1 MNIKTTLKLFLSLLL
16 LTYTINNCYA
26 TNNIYID
33 TISNNEINDDQF
45 ITDIKKYASDSIKFN
60 IKEKKIY
67 LFGNANI
74 EYDKT
79 KISAGYIEIDWIN
92 NTIYAK
98 NYIDSIGN
106 KIGYPIFT
114 EAGESF
120 RAHSIK
126 YNFTTK
132 KGYITKISTQEGEG
146 YILGKQ
152 VKKTRNNIYYLH
164 KGDYTTC
171 DSENP
176 HYSIRARKIKIIP
189 GEKIIT
195 GPAYLNFFK
204 IPTPLILPFGY
215 FPAKNKQTSGIL
227 MPSYGESESL
237 GFFLKDGGYYLAIN
251 DKIDLALR
259 GDIYTKGSWGL
270 KSNMRYKKR
279 YKYNGELNL
288 NYGNMINS
296 IRGFPNYS
304 IKRDFF
310 IRLKHQQ
317 DPKSNPNLQFSAN
330 INAGTSS
337 FHKNNSFNTDDY
349 LNNTFQSSI
358 SISKKWSDKPF
369 NLSAN
374 FNHNQNTQTKIIN
387 LTLPSIIFNINRIFP
402 LENIGN
408 STKKTWYNK
417 IGLSYNMNIKN
428 NVSIADSLLFTNK
441 SINNF
446 KNGIKHNIPISTSI
460 KLFKHFT
467 LSPRINFNERWYF
480 SQINKT
486 WNDSILIT
494 DTLQKFTRAH
504 DYSISAG
511 INTKIYGLVQFKK
524 GKISALRHVITP
536 NISFNYQPDFS
547 KEIYGYYKSVQNNI
561 NGDTEEYSIMQN
573 GIFGS
578 PSRGKT
584 GNINL
589 NIANIFEMKVRNKK
603 DSTEK
608 INKLKILENLSI
620 SSNYNIFKDSL
631 KLNNININAR
641 TRLLNIFDINFS
653 SQYDPYISNKSG
665 TGNINQF
672 EIVNNRLAR
681 LKSINTSI
689 GMNISNQNFTSK
701 EKDNP
706 SYKIPWN
713 IQANYSLTYNKGYR
727 SSEFADTIQS
737 MNISGNIK
745 ITPKWKLSVRSG
757 YDFSNKDITYTSID
771 IYRDLHCWEMLF
783 NWIPLGFHRSYTL
796 TIRVKADILK
806 DLKFEKKKDWFTP
819 DYN

>member
-1 MNIKTTLKLFLSLLL
+1 MLLL

-26 TNNIYID
+26 DNNTHND
-33 TISNNEINDDQF
+33 TISNNQNNKEQF

-60 IKEKKIY
+60 IMQKKIY
-67 LFGNANI
+67 LFGNAYI
-74 EYDKT
+74 EYDQT
-79 KISAGYIEIDWIN
+79 KISAGYIEINWAD
-92 NTIYAK
+92 NTIYAE
-98 NYIDSIGN
+98 NYIDSLGN

-114 EAGESF
+114 EKGESF
-120 RAHSIK
+120 SAKSIK

-132 KGYITKISTQEGEG
+132 KGYIIKISTEEGEG
-146 YILGKQ
+146 YVLGEK
-152 VKKTRNNIYYLH
+152 VKKTKDNIYYLH

-171 DSENP
+171 DAEKP
-176 HYSIRARKIKIIP
+176 HYSIRARRIKIIP

-237 GFFLKDGGYYLAIN
+237 GFFLKDGGYYFAIN
-251 DKIDLALR
+251 DMIDLSLK

-279 YKYNGELNL
+279 YKYNGEVNL

-296 IRGFPNYS
+296 IRGFPDYS
-304 IKRDFF
+304 VKRDFF
-310 IRLKHQQ
+310 IKLRHQQ
-317 DPKSNPNLQFSAN
+317 DPKSNPELKFSAN

-337 FHKNNSFNTDDY
+337 FHKNNSFNNDDY
-349 LNNTFQSSI
+349 LSNTFQSSI
-358 SISKKWSDKPF
+358 NISKIWNDKPF

-387 LTLPSIIFNINRIFP
+387 LTLPSVTFNVNRIFP
-402 LENIGN
+402 LKNIGK
-408 STKKTWYNK
+408 STKRNWYHK
-417 IGLSYNMNIKN
+417 VGISYNMNIKN
-428 NVSIADSLLFTNK
+428 NISIEDSLLFTNK
-441 SINNF
+441 AINNF
-446 KNGIKHNIPISTSI
+446 RNGIKHNIPISTSI
-460 KLFKHFT
+460 KIFKYFT
-467 LSPRINFNERWYF
+467 LSPRFNFNERWYL

-504 DYSISAG
+504 DYSLSAG
-511 INTKIYGLVQFKK
+511 INTKVYGMLQFKK
-524 GKISALRHVITP
+524 GKISAIRHVITP

-561 NGDTEEYSIMQN
+561 NGNTEEYSIMQN

-589 NIANIFEMKVRNKK
+589 NIANILEMKVRNKR
-603 DSTEK
+603 DSIEK
-608 INKLKILENLSI
+608 IEKLKILENLSI

-631 KLNNININAR
+631 KLSQINLNAR
-641 TRLLNIFDINFS
+641 TRLLNTFDITFTS
-653 SQYDPYISNKSG
+653 RYDPYISNNSG
-665 TGNINQF
+665 TGNINKF
-672 EIVNNRLAR
+672 EIANNRLAR
-681 LKSINTSI
+681 LTSINTSV
-689 GMNISNQNFTSK
+689 GMNINNQTFSSK
-701 EKDNP
+701 EENK
-706 SYKIPWN
+706 SYKAPWN
-713 IQANYSLTYNKGYR
+713 IQANYSLSYNKGYK

-737 MNISGNIK
+737 INMSGNIQL
-745 ITPKWKLSVRSG
+745 TPKWKINIRSG
-757 YDFSNKDITYTSID
+757 YDFNNNDITYTSID
-771 IYRDLHCWEMLF
+771 IYRDLHCWELLF
-783 NWIPLGFHRSYTL
+783 NWIPIGFHRSYTL
-796 TIRVKADILK
+796 TIRVKADTLK